1 MAGSRRI
8 SISWSSLFSKI
19 ISESNFSII
28 SESNFSRQ
36 YNTIPRLKSGY
47 LF

>member
-1 MAGSRRI
+1 MAGGRRI

-19 ISESNFSII
+19 ISESNFS
-28 SESNFSRQ
+28 RQ
-36 YNTIPRLKSGY
+36 YNTILRLKSGY